1 MTKNIIE
8 EFKLKKDNQYH
19 HIYLIKKAQN
29 LQNILSLLFIPDEN
43 FSSSYYS
50 TRINLNNIKNVN
62 EEPLNLVNYFFNKK
76 VIIETMK
83 DFEIIISFYS
93 NEKYNINN
101 VDKNIYLIKFEVK
114 NYKYGIIIKKMNI
127 MFFGEI
133 LIFYLKII
141 MLHI

>member
-43 FSSSYYS
+43 FSSYYYS

-62 EEPLNLVNYFFNKK
+62 DEPLNLVNYFFNKK

-83 DFEIIISFYS
+83 DF
-93 NEKYNINN
+93 
-101 VDKNIYLIKFEVK
+101 
-114 NYKYGIIIKKMNI
+114 
-127 MFFGEI
+127 
-133 LIFYLKII
+133 
-141 MLHI
+141 

>member
-83 DFEIIISFYS
+83 DFEIVISFYT
-93 NEKYNINN
+93 NEKYNINI
-101 VDKNIYLIKFEVK
+101 VDENNLIKFEAK
-114 NYKYGIIIKKMNI
+114 NYKYGIIIKKMI
-127 MFFGEI
+127 ILFFGVI
-133 LIFYLKII
+133 IIFYLKII